1 MTDATAATTTTA
13 SGAGDQSGSQ
23 TQTSTATDQGGT
35 TALTQPPKANGEGTT
50 ASGDAAKAEG
60 DATQGEKPAGAPE
73 TYAEFTLPE
82 GISLDRAALEGFT
95 PLAKDLNLS
104 QEQAQKV
111 VDLYAQK
118 MLPQIQQAFADQKA
132 QMVESWLQESMKDP
146 EVGGARFDE
155 SVSTARKAL
164 DAFGTPALK
173 AALDESG
180 LGNHPELIRLLANI
194 GKRISE
200 DGTAITRSA
209 TAGSRDAAQILYGS
223 S

>member
-1 MTDATAATTTTA
+1 MTEATAATTTTA

-23 TQTSTATDQGGT
+23 GQQPAADQTQGT
-35 TALTQPPKANGEGTT
+35 TALTGQQPATAEGTT
-50 ASGDAAKAEG
+50 ASGDQ
-60 DATQGEKPAGAPE
+60 QGTEEQAKPAGAPE
-73 TYAEFTLPE
+73 SYAEFTLPE
-82 GISLDRAALEGFT
+82 GISLDKAALEGFT

-132 QMVESWLQESMKDP
+132 QMVEGWLQASIKDQDI
-146 EVGGARFDE
+146 GGARFDA

-194 GKRISE
+194 GNRISE
-200 DGTAITRSA
+200 DATASTTSATTGSRSA
-209 TAGSRDAAQILYGS
+209 AEILYGNQ
-223 S
+223 

>member
-23 TQTSTATDQGGT
+23 QAEPAVPTGT
-35 TALTQPPKANGEGTT
+35 TALTSEAAKPEGTT
-50 ASGDAAKAEG
+50 ASGEKQGAEEQ
-60 DATQGEKPAGAPE
+60 AKPAGAPE
-73 TYAEFTLPE
+73 SYAEFTLPE
-82 GISLDRAALEGFT
+82 GISLDKAALEGFT

-132 QMVESWLQESMKDP
+132 QMVEGWLQASMKDP
-146 EVGGARFDE
+146 EVGGSRFDE
-155 SVSTARKAL
+155 TVSTARKAL

-173 AALDESG
+173 AALDDSG
-180 LGNHPELIRLLANI
+180 LGNHPEVIRLLANI

-200 DGTAITRSA
+200 DATASTRSA
-209 TAGSRDAAQILYGS
+209 TTGSRDAAQVLYGS
-223 S
+223 NQ

>member
-23 TQTSTATDQGGT
+23 PAEPAVPTGT
-35 TALTQPPKANGEGTT
+35 TALTTEPAKPEGTT
-50 ASGDAAKAEG
+50 ASGDG
-60 DATQGEKPAGAPE
+60 QGADGQDKPVGAPE
-73 TYAEFTLPE
+73 SYAEFTLPE

-164 DAFGTPALK
+164 DAFGTLALK

-200 DGTAITRSA
+200 DGTASTRSA